1 MLQELS
7 ILDKIREL
15 EEGLNQFGIGYLKE
29 SNVSVLKDT
38 IHYIK
43 PDTDK
48 YVEVNQWLHTYKHQ
62 KCIICPWSGKKI
74 SDPIAQLVNRIQ
86 HYNKYRCDNDYFDD
100 SE

>member
-7 ILDKIREL
+7 ILDQINKL
-15 EEGLNQFGIGYLKE
+15 EEGLNQFGINYLTN
-29 SNVSVLKDT
+29 SDISVLKDT

-48 YVEVNQWLHTYKHQ
+48 YDEVNQWLYTYKHQ

>member
-7 ILDKIREL
+7 VLEQIQQL
-15 EEGLNQFGIGYLKE
+15 EEGLNQFGIDYLTN
-29 SNVSVLKDT
+29 SDISVLKVT
-38 IHYIK
+38 ISYIK

-48 YVEVNQWLHTYKHQ
+48 YNEINQWLHTYKHQ

-74 SDPIAQLVNRIQ
+74 SDPVAQLVNRIQ
-86 HYNKYRCDNDYFDD
+86 HYSKYCCDNDYYDD